1 MLPGMG
7 ADPKQLKKLMQQ
19 MGMKSEEIDTKRVV
33 IETENGNIVIEPAS
47 VTSIEMHGQ
56 KSYQISGKERI
67 EGSGPNTDDIKLVAQ
82 QAGVSEEK
90 AAEAL
95 KESGGDIAQAI
106 LKLKG

>member
-1 MLPGMG
+1 MLPGIG

-19 MGMKSEEIDTKRVV
+19 MGVKSEEINTKRVV

-67 EGSGPNTDDIKLVAQ
+67 EGLAPNPDDVKMVAE

-90 AAEAL
+90 ALAALAET
-95 KESGGDIAQAI
+95 GGDIAQAI